1 MADLLVELSCYTKIL
16 SKEMPAMGHNYSTTI
31 AHDRERGQHL
41 NFEDRVSIKIDRQQR
56 SLPFVF
62 CKTRSGEL

>member
-1 MADLLVELSCYTKIL
+1 
-16 SKEMPAMGHNYSTTI
+16 MGHNYSTTI

-41 NFEDRVSIKIDRQQR
+41 NFEDRVSIKIYRQQR